1 MEKIG
6 APTNG
11 VAVRR
16 RWFDFSGFA
25 AIPLLPDDARFF
37 TNVCEN
43 WRRIFFLRVHQ
54 VTFSLLKYNFKASE
68 GQAAL
73 WRRHRKER
81 RKRPSQAATQEI
93 FIGVIGLY
101 FERGG
106 KEREMG
112 RWKVSN
118 EGVAHFCKWREL
130 KTK

>member
-1 MEKIG
+1 M
-6 APTNG
+6 
-11 VAVRR
+11 
-16 RWFDFSGFA
+16 
-25 AIPLLPDDARFF
+25 PDSSPPK
-37 TNVCEN
+37 VSEN
-43 WRRIFFLRVHQ
+43 WRSVCRFRPIYLHQ
-54 VTFSLLKYNFKASE
+54 VTFNLVKHNFKASE

-112 RWKVSN
+112 RRDDATVGGISN
-118 EGVAHFCKWREL
+118 EGVAHFCTWREL
-130 KTK
+130 KTR